1 MHFDAVM
8 FIIVINLVETKE
20 VALVY
25 ENMLKVRRK
34 SSIHSG
40 KNPVSDNDFE
50 KCIPLE
56 TTLHLLLYIQY
67 VFLVYGLLYITH
79 KGCQF
84 SNNMNA
90 KHT

>member
-20 VALVY
+20 VVLVY

-40 KNPVSDNDFE
+40 KNPVSPVSPVSDNDFE
-50 KCIPLE
+50 KYIPLG
-56 TTLHLLLYIQY
+56 TILHLLLYI
-67 VFLVYGLLYITH
+67 
-79 KGCQF
+79 
-84 SNNMNA
+84 
-90 KHT
+90 